1 MLGVSHGW
9 PPCHPAERLSVKLL
23 HEVSALQVAAG
34 HVHHSLV
41 LTIDGR
47 RGFPDVEALLGLT
60 NTACRHTPLVIQRAV
75 DGACTTYPGLHCY
88 DAAATARAFGE
99 TGAMDAIGL
108 LYKHC
113 MLKKMRYPTRSEESM
128 AHSTFDQCGPSYA
141 VFGNLILDG
150 ALHPMLQ
157 NPKAFAVFAEFFPE
171 LPKLVVDGVAQ
182 VANYA
187 AKHVVS
193 VPANN
198 QMPHQ
203 AIHADPPSEFPRSII
218 VQNATLSTIENAA
231 FSALH
236 ASGII
241 FSKNYVE
248 NLTISTGEGNVRT
261 KRANRDIGDGVC
273 RRVREPGFVTMGA
286 EFVAG
291 GSVAPASLVPA
302 GDPAADGCPICT
314 AHANWVTA
322 HSLPGQQ
329 QQQRELSERTGQ
341 QQQQRELS
349 ERTVYRHTRQER
361 KELKESQQ
369 RERQQQFQQRQREQ
383 EQQRQL
389 KEWLATE
396 AHPLQ
401 IVYDAGPQMAAGSKW
416 ILRNI
421 GLRQGIDYNNAEVTV
436 VSILPSRGAVVA
448 LKSGETMSV
457 SLQCLHEMPPAL
469 DPDEPGPESEPQAS
483 RDSGMERQR
492 EASRADM
499 HMAVDSDY
507 HGPKPSRGLDMADSE
522 WDELEQEKRD
532 SQMTDAPSSPEP
544 AHSSINASEWSS
556 QEPAAQTGHSS
567 VDPDDYSSESD

>member
-60 NTACRHTPLVIQRAV
+60 NTACRHTPLIIQRAV

-198 QMPHQ
+198 QKPHQ

-329 QQQRELSERTGQ
+329 QQQRELSERT
-341 QQQQRELS
+341 
-349 ERTVYRHTRQER
+349 VYRHTRQER

-436 VSILPSRGAVVA
+436 VSILPSRGPGPRLPARGVLVA

-457 SLQCLHEMPPAL
+457 PVKCLHE
-469 DPDEPGPESEPQAS
+469 S
-483 RDSGMERQR
+483 
-492 EASRADM
+492 
-499 HMAVDSDY
+499 
-507 HGPKPSRGLDMADSE
+507 
-522 WDELEQEKRD
+522 
-532 SQMTDAPSSPEP
+532 APRPRS
-544 AHSSINASEWSS
+544 
-556 QEPAAQTGHSS
+556 
-567 VDPDDYSSESD
+567 

>member
-1 MLGVSHGW
+1 
-9 PPCHPAERLSVKLL
+9 
-23 HEVSALQVAAG
+23 
-34 HVHHSLV
+34 
-41 LTIDGR
+41 
-47 RGFPDVEALLGLT
+47 
-60 NTACRHTPLVIQRAV
+60 
-75 DGACTTYPGLHCY
+75 
-88 DAAATARAFGE
+88 
-99 TGAMDAIGL
+99 MDAIGL

-198 QMPHQ
+198 QKPHQ

-302 GDPAADGCPICT
+302 IDPAACGCPICT
-314 AHANWVTA
+314 AHAKWVTA
-322 HSLPGQQ
+322 HTPQGLLQQ
-329 QQQRELSERTGQ
+329 QELKEQQRELKEHEQQQRELKEQEQQEREQ
-341 QQQQRELS
+341 LLQQQRE
-349 ERTVYRHTRQER
+349 
-361 KELKESQQ
+361 
-369 RERQQQFQQRQREQ
+369 
-383 EQQRQL
+383 
-389 KEWLATE
+389 A
-396 AHPLQ
+396 
-401 IVYDAGPQMAAGSKW
+401 
-416 ILRNI
+416 
-421 GLRQGIDYNNAEVTV
+421 
-436 VSILPSRGAVVA
+436 
-448 LKSGETMSV
+448 
-457 SLQCLHEMPPAL
+457 
-469 DPDEPGPESEPQAS
+469 
-483 RDSGMERQR
+483 
-492 EASRADM
+492 EASA
-499 HMAVDSDY
+499 
-507 HGPKPSRGLDMADSE
+507 
-522 WDELEQEKRD
+522 
-532 SQMTDAPSSPEP
+532 
-544 AHSSINASEWSS
+544 
-556 QEPAAQTGHSS
+556 
-567 VDPDDYSSESD
+567 ES